1 VNRLTNRLALITGGT
16 GGVGRAIAEAMAEEG
31 ATVVISGRDAGRGVD
46 VVERIRDHGGRA
58 QFVKADLATAEQIRS
73 LADEART
80 AAGGR
85 IDILVNN
92 AAYALPA
99 HSLTGVTEEQIDR
112 MLAVNIKAP
121 FLLTAA
127 LMSDLVECHSG
138 AVINVGSIAG
148 AVGLANYG
156 LYGASKAGLH
166 SLTKSWAAEFGPQ
179 GVRVNAVVLGP
190 TRTELNTDLEP
201 LLTTLTANYPARRP
215 GTAAE
220 VAAAVVFLACDESS
234 HIHGVLLPV
243 DGGGLTR

>member
-1 VNRLTNRLALITGGT
+1 MNRLTNRSALITGGT
-16 GGVGRAIAEAMAEEG
+16 GGVGRAIAEAVAEEG
-31 ATVVISGRDAGRGVD
+31 ATVVISGRDAPRGLD
-46 VVERIRDHGGRA
+46 VVERIRSHGGRA
-58 QFVKADLATAEQIRS
+58 EFVKADLSSTEQIRA

-112 MLAVNIKAP
+112 MLAINIKAP

-127 LMSDLVECHSG
+127 LMPDLARRHTG
-138 AVINVGSIAG
+138 TVINVGSIAG
-148 AVGLANYG
+148 AVGLAEFG

-166 SLTKSWAAEFGPQ
+166 SLTKSWAAEFGPL

-201 LLTTLTANYPARRP
+201 LLQSLTASYPARRP

-220 VAAAVVFLACDESS
+220 VAAVVVFLAGDESS
-234 HIHGVLLPV
+234 HVHGVLLPV

>member
-1 VNRLTNRLALITGGT
+1 MNRLTNRSALITGGT
-16 GGVGRAIAEAMAEEG
+16 GGVGRAIAEAVAEEG
-31 ATVVISGRDAGRGVD
+31 STVVISGRDAPRGLD
-46 VVERIRDHGGRA
+46 VVERIRSHGGRA
-58 QFVKADLATAEQIRS
+58 EFVKADLSSTEQIRA

-112 MLAVNIKAP
+112 MLAINIKAP

-127 LMSDLVECHSG
+127 LMPDLARRHTG
-138 AVINVGSIAG
+138 TVINVGSIAG
-148 AVGLANYG
+148 AVGLAEFG

-166 SLTKSWAAEFGPQ
+166 SLTKSWAAEFGPL

-201 LLTTLTANYPARRP
+201 LLQSLTASYPARRP

-220 VAAAVVFLACDESS
+220 VAAVVVFLAGDESS
-234 HIHGVLLPV
+234 HVHGVLLPV

>member
-1 VNRLTNRLALITGGT
+1 MNRLTNRSALITGGT
-16 GGVGRAIAEAMAEEG
+16 GGVGRAISEAVAEEG
-31 ATVVISGRDAGRGVD
+31 ATVVISGRDAPRGLD
-46 VVERIRDHGGRA
+46 VVERIRDRGGRA
-58 QFVKADLATAEQIRS
+58 EFVKADLSSTEQIRA

-112 MLAVNIKAP
+112 MLAINIKAP

-127 LMSDLVECHSG
+127 LMPDLARRHTG
-138 AVINVGSIAG
+138 TVINVGSIAG
-148 AVGLANYG
+148 AVGLADFG

-166 SLTKSWAAEFGPQ
+166 SLTKSWAAEFGPL

-190 TRTELNTDLEP
+190 TRTELNIDLEP
-201 LLTTLTANYPARRP
+201 LLQSLTANYPARRP

-220 VAAAVVFLACDESS
+220 VAAVVVFLAGDESS
-234 HIHGVLLPV
+234 HVHGVLLPV